1 MVVPHAATAAV
12 GRPRRSIPAARVSAW
27 WEDLVAALVGWW
39 IMLAVYL
46 DGRAHELGL
55 PDSFFTIWHGLLY
68 GGVLVLA
75 AWLFA
80 MGWRPRQPRSPRLGV
95 RLALPPGYNWALAG
109 VGLFL
114 VGGVAD
120 LAWHTVFGI
129 EAGLDALLS
138 PSHLLLFSSGAL
150 MLSGPL
156 QAARAKAANLTQPT
170 ATSHFD
176 GVPMVLSVTALAAL
190 AAFALSFLSA
200 FLTHT
205 PTQAM
210 VNFPEGTPEHV
221 AAETSAIA
229 GLGSYLVTS
238 LVLVVPLTWLTW
250 FWRVPFGLVTA
261 FLTVMATLAVTLL
274 DFTGATVI
282 AAAGLAGLA
291 ADTVLATA
299 RRSGATRR
307 AQALITAVSVPA
319 LVWTAQLVNLK
330 LTDGVRWSAELVGGV
345 VALSALVSAA
355 LVLVLTSSAWSSRS
369 HER

>member
-1 MVVPHAATAAV
+1 MVAPHATTVAV
-12 GRPRRSIPAARVSAW
+12 GRPRRSVPAARMSAW
-27 WEDLVAALVGWW
+27 WEDLVAALLGWW

-55 PDSFFTIWHGLLY
+55 PDSFFTVWHGLLY

-75 AWLFA
+75 GWLLA
-80 MGWRPRQPRSPRLGV
+80 MGWRRRQPGLPHPGV
-95 RLALPPGYNWALAG
+95 RLALPAGYNWALAG

-138 PSHLLLFSSGAL
+138 PSHLLLFTSGAL

-156 QAARAKAANLTQPT
+156 QAARAKAADPT
-170 ATSHFD
+170 ARSHV
-176 GVPMVLSVTALAAL
+176 GVVPVVLSVTALAAL

-205 PTQAM
+205 PTQPM
-210 VNFPEGTPEHV
+210 MNFPEGTPEHV

-229 GLGSYLVTS
+229 GLGSYVVTS
-238 LVLVVPLTWLTW
+238 LVLVVPLAWLTW
-250 FWRVPFGLVTA
+250 FWRVPLGLVTV
-261 FLTVMATLAVTLL
+261 FLTVMASLAVTLL

-282 AAAGLAGLA
+282 AAAALAGLA
-291 ADTVLATA
+291 VDTVLATA
-299 RRSGATRR
+299 RRAGATRR
-307 AQALITAVSVPA
+307 AQALTTAVSVPL

-330 LTDGVRWSAELVGGV
+330 LTEGVRWSAELVGGV

-369 HER
+369 A